1 MASEPVLSSDV
12 GKRTSRVTKSVMVI
26 SGMMAGPLQCILEIS
41 RALFIR
47 VEVSEEEEEG
57 K

>member
-12 GKRTSRVTKSVMVI
+12 GKRTSRDLNPVIVI
-26 SGMMAGPLQCILEIS
+26 SAIVRMVGGRGGAKERLAGTS
-41 RALFIR
+41 R
-47 VEVSEEEEEG
+47 EVDKAKEE